1 MVKAD
6 TNYHPKKR
14 MTDADDSA
22 TMYFLCKTHCIST
35 CAAQERDSTMTNVTN
50 KILYILESNPHPF
63 YSFRGLK
70 NQMRI
75 RFVVVSWILEK

>member
-1 MVKAD
+1 MGNIHSKALG
-6 TNYHPKKR
+6 NSKLGLHFC
-14 MTDADDSA
+14 SA
-22 TMYFLCKTHCIST
+22 ASPSLITQAYQMLSIYAMHSFRRTASKLP
-35 CAAQERDSTMTNVTN
+35 
-50 KILYILESNPHPF
+50 YILESNPNPF